1 MEAEPVT
8 LRPGR
13 GQSRV
18 PLCQPA
24 PAPGEPG
31 TTGAP
36 GQPGSMT
43 CSEERWSV
51 DRILIIDTHER
62 HIMHQ
67 ARAIPFKPSTIL
79 TK

>member
-1 MEAEPVT
+1 MEAEPVS

-18 PLCQPA
+18 PLCLPA
-24 PAPGEPG
+24 PAPGGPG

-51 DRILIIDTHER
+51 DRILIHMSVT
-62 HIMHQ
+62 
-67 ARAIPFKPSTIL
+67 L
-79 TK
+79 CTKHGLFLLNLRPI